1 MAFASRLLVPK
12 LKDHLQRR
20 VVSVASHPSCE
31 RGWRAEPPTGVR
43 QSARILLILLIIVLK
58 LAKYASVDTS
68 IESREE
74 RQNTAA
80 IQ

>member
-20 VVSVASHPSCE
+20 VVSVASHSSCE

-43 QSARILLILLIIVLK
+43 QSARILLILIVLK